1 MFKSLKLSQ
10 FGKHLRQ
17 IRQSSRLTQAEVAK
31 QAGLSRDTIR
41 RIELGEV
48 VVRFDTLVLLSEIY
62 KRDLLD
68 DLRHFSDS
76 TVLFTYYHRLDELI
90 ATNDINTLKQL
101 KEDFIAFSRKY
112 ETDYPIII
120 QTTKQFEL
128 FLEAITQLISG
139 EYEGSIETLN
149 EAMLITNPSYS
160 LDHLL
165 ASKFSLF
172 EQRILVVLAQAIS
185 RLKDYKKSNKILHF
199 LYTRLIKVS
208 GSSLNEKQL
217 IIKILGNLADNYH
230 RIENDK
236 KVVQVAQQGIDYCNE
251 NHLTYGLSIFL
262 YRLGIAKYHL
272 KEPDYLTPLRQ
283 SIIILQVQGMNEL
296 ADYYLRISK
305 ERYRID
311 ILPADML

>member
-1 MFKSLKLSQ
+1 MFKSLKLKQ
-10 FGKHLRQ
+10 YGKHLRQ
-17 IRQSSRLTQAEVAK
+17 IRQSSRLTQAEVAR

-90 ATNDINTLKQL
+90 ATNDTETLRQL
-101 KEDFIAFSRKY
+101 KDDFNEFSHQY

-120 QTTKQFEL
+120 QTKNQFEK
-128 FLEAITQLISG
+128 FLDGITALNSGQFETSVATLIS
-139 EYEGSIETLN
+139 
-149 EAMLITNPSYS
+149 AMEITNPSFS
-160 LDHLL
+160 IDHLK
-165 ASKFSLF
+165 ASKYSLF
-172 EQRILVVLAQAIS
+172 EQRILIVLAQAIA
-185 RLKDYKKSNKILHF
+185 RLKDYHQSNKILQL
-199 LYTRLIKVS
+199 LYNSLSQVS

-236 KVVQVAQQGIDYCNE
+236 KVIQVARQGIDYCNE
-251 NHLTYGLSIFL
+251 HHLSYGLSIFL

-272 KEPDYLTPLRQ
+272 KQSDYLTPLHQ
-283 SIIILQVQGMNEL
+283 SIILLQVLGMDQL
-296 ADYYLRISK
+296 ADYYLRVTK
-305 ERYRID
+305 ERYGIE
-311 ILPADML
+311 ILA